1 MTDYLIA
8 PSRTPEQS
16 QAADYYQHG
25 LRTEAQS
32 LEVDEKRFAD
42 NVRHVEAWLDEG
54 PEAPDLVR
62 LAEYAVDQGMEPF
75 EFEGYLVEE
84 LDVAI
89 TAAERR
95 LAGIAPLSDE
105 VRAAHGLSQPPLVA
119 PFLKDVPLEDLRGRR
134 ERIAE
139 LWDAAWSAAFY
150 QADIRANPEATD
162 DRSMAVVRPD
172 LDPAV
177 ALGLGINITRQ
188 LSRDEISALLVGR
201 RTDGELVEGKKYS
214 RERLLPVD
222 RRTNERK
229 WSTPIGSYDFTVS
242 PAKSISVA
250 YTFGSD
256 VERAKIFNA
265 HTEAAREAVAYIASE
280 VGQARLGDGGKDGFE
295 PGHVAWVEFSHYSTR
310 PISVS
315 VENGEMKVEA
325 KDKQPGDPDL
335 HTHFV
340 IPNGVFCDSGRVGSL
355 DTAAIQGFLFEADG
369 YYQAR
374 LGQRLRD
381 AGFDV
386 RLDERTGSAQMTVI
400 PQEICDLFSKRRLA
414 GEALAQ
420 KMTRDVGE
428 NWDELSEGQRA
439 GRIDRA
445 TKNFRERKN
454 SKDDGA
460 GDLKDWKQQA
470 EDAGW
475 QIPKSFELIGPTP
488 APLTL
493 EQRHQN
499 AYEVALPWLA
509 DKLEHRAVVP
519 HWDLRLAALRGL
531 VHAGTDGLDDIRS
544 VTTLMREQGVMQYG
558 ERTPLVWGQETDKR
572 YTSVTTGLH
581 ESDEKEFVRLA
592 QAAAHDKTGA
602 IQPWLLKHMIETS
615 GLDFTDTHGRTQRSA
630 IERLGTGGKFGV
642 VVATAGAGKTTS
654 LRPLVAAWKEMGR
667 GVWGAS
673 LASRQTD
680 DLVDAGIKSTNLWAF
695 PVMMTK
701 IKDGDIKL
709 NENSVL
715 AIDELGLLG
724 TRQGL
729 ELLRYREQFG
739 FQIVALGDDK
749 QCQSIQ
755 AGAIIGLSR
764 RALGAEQV
772 PEILTTKRQVSDRE
786 KEIVRLLR
794 DGNAAEA
801 LNMKRSDGT
810 AEMVFGGRA
819 GVLKRVAEIYGQRL
833 QATGA
838 APSISAPTNF
848 DAHQVGE
855 AVRKQLGRT
864 SGIDLRATDGE
875 RIYQLQLAAGD
886 RVRLFQSTKADVG
899 KSKPRAIGRNGD
911 IMDVLSLDK
920 SGARLRNTKNGKEGD
935 VRWSDLPN
943 ANGRVLLAYGYASTI
958 HTSQG
963 STATEHI
970 FALPSGSGAI
980 TGATGY
986 TASTRHRE
994 VAYLV
999 TSEAAERIAVRESRP
1014 INDTHEITL
1023 DDKWANVAKAFVNQ
1037 KKMDSALALLD
1048 RVDQVRRGAVRSF
1061 HDTIRPNDPRSP
1073 SATPA
1078 TVAELVNRRRLDVAM
1093 EAVGRLLGAIREV
1106 SRPTAWTL
1114 SR

>member
-1 MTDYLIA
+1 MIGFAKIAGGAPSSVKGMTDHLMNNTLGQEAVLANYYANGVSAEGLWYDLA
-8 PSRTPEQS
+8 HEV
-16 QAADYYQHG
+16 AAGQ
-25 LRTEAQS
+25 
-32 LEVDEKRFAD
+32 
-42 NVRHVEAWLDEG
+42 
-54 PEAPDLVR
+54 
-62 LAEYAVDQGMEPF
+62 MEL
-75 EFEGYLVEE
+75 G
-84 LDVAI
+84 
-89 TAAERR
+89 
-95 LAGIAPLSDE
+95 
-105 VRAAHGLSQPPLVA
+105 
-119 PFLKDVPLEDLRGRR
+119 
-134 ERIAE
+134 
-139 LWDAAWSAAFY
+139 
-150 QADIRANPEATD
+150 EATD
-162 DRSMAVVRPD
+162 VLFERWRSTWDTGDEDIFWSVRSGISGQLSDLAFRIQEGMDQAPLATVRPD
-172 LDPAV
+172 IEAGV
-177 ALGLGINITRQ
+177 MIGLGIHPGMLLQSKQINAI
-188 LSRDEISALLVGR
+188 LSGHRA
-201 RTDGELVEGKKYS
+201 DGKPIEGKKYAT
-214 RERLLPVD
+214 ERQLSVD
-222 RRTNERK
+222 AKTGERR
-229 WSTPIGSYDFTVS
+229 WSTPIGSYDFCPT
-242 PAKSISVA
+242 PDKSISVA
-250 YTFGSD
+250 WAFASD
-256 VERAKIFNA
+256 TERAELFNI
-265 HTEAAREAVAYIASE
+265 HLEAAREAVAYIADE
-280 VGQARLGDGGKDGFE
+280 IGHAVVGKHGEHTMEAGAVAWFEFTHHTSRKVQILQVGKDA
-295 PGHVAWVEFSHYSTR
+295 VVEDQG
-310 PISVS
+310 IS
-315 VENGEMKVEA
+315 
-325 KDKQPGDPDL
+325 GDPNL
-335 HTHFV
+335 HTHFL
-340 IPNGVFCDSGRVGSL
+340 IPNAVWTPSGRVGSL
-355 DTAAIQGFLFEADG
+355 DTMAIRGFIFEADG

-374 LGQRLRD
+374 VATKLRERGYD
-381 AGFDV
+381 AV
-386 RLDERTGSAQMTVI
+386 LDHRTGAARMTAV
-400 PQEICDLFSKRRLA
+400 PEFACTFYSKRTNMGEELARKFTADKGEVWDELTDDQRAARIKVTTQSIEQRSGGGKDPVADFAGWRKQA
-414 GEALAQ
+414 GEA
-420 KMTRDVGE
+420 
-428 NWDELSEGQRA
+428 
-439 GRIDRA
+439 
-445 TKNFRERKN
+445 
-454 SKDDGA
+454 
-460 GDLKDWKQQA
+460 
-470 EDAGW
+470 GW
-475 QIPKSFELIGPTP
+475 TPPQSFKLIGPTLP
-488 APLTL
+488 PLTQ
-493 EQRHQN
+493 EQRLQQ

-509 DKLEHRAVVP
+509 DKLEHRSVVP

-531 VHAGTDGLDDIRS
+531 VHTGTDGLEDIRG

-558 ERTPLVWGQETDKR
+558 EKTPLVWGQETDKR

-592 QAAAHDKTGA
+592 QAAARDKTGA

-764 RALGAEQV
+764 RALGVEQV

-786 KEIVRLLR
+786 KDIVRLLR

-833 QATGA
+833 QATGT

-864 SGIDLRATDGE
+864 GGIELRATDGE

-935 VRWSDLPN
+935 VRWSDSLN

-1061 HDTIRPNDPRSP
+1061 HDTVRPNDPRSP
-1073 SATPA
+1073 AATPA